1 MRPVIGRMISGGFE
15 KFMNNAFIFL
25 FMAVMVGI
33 IKIPILGMRCPKK
46 ICETTFLNKSG
57 LIHSFLP
64 TNTNMYFYR

>member
-1 MRPVIGRMISGGFE
+1 
-15 KFMNNAFIFL
+15 
-25 FMAVMVGI
+25 MAVMVEI

-64 TNTNMYFYR
+64 TNTNMYFYF